1 MSTVI
6 MGADVAAKLR
16 EEIEGDLKDLNG
28 YIPQLAIVRV
38 GERGDDIAYEK
49 GVLGKTD
56 KLGLRCTVHTYPADI
71 SNEDFQEEFQ
81 KINKDPDVDGILM
94 FRPLPKQIDEKA
106 MGLMIDVN
114 KDVDAMS
121 PLNLAKVFMNE
132 KDAYA
137 PCTAEAVMRTIEYAG
152 LDLKGKRVT
161 VVGRSLVVGKPL
173 SMMLLAKNATV
184 TMCHTK
190 TVDFSGTC
198 KNAEILIAAAGH
210 AGLIHKDDVAEGAAV
225 IDVAINVDE
234 NGKLCGDVA
243 FDEVSEV
250 AGIITPVP
258 RGVGSVTTWV
268 LLKHLMRSAKRKF
281 NMSEE

>member
-16 EEIEGDLKDLNG
+16 EEIGGDLKDLNG
-28 YIPQLAIVRV
+28 YVPHLAIVRV
-38 GERGDDIAYEK
+38 GAREDDIAYEK

-56 KLGLRCTVHTYPADI
+56 KLGLRCTVHTFAPDI
-71 SNEDFQEEFQ
+71 SNEEFQSEFQ
-81 KINKDPDVDGILM
+81 KINQDTDVDGILV

-106 MGLMIDVN
+106 VGLMIDVN
-114 KDVDAMS
+114 KDVDCMS

-137 PCTAEAVMRTIEYAG
+137 PCTAEAVMRTLDFAG
-152 LDLKGKRVT
+152 VELKGKRVT

-190 TVDFSGTC
+190 TVDFVGTC
-198 KNAEILIAAAGH
+198 RNAEVLIAAAGH
-210 AGLIHKDDVAEGAAV
+210 AGLIRKEHVTDGAAV
-225 IDVAINVDE
+225 IDVAINVNE
-234 NGKLCGDVA
+234 EGKLCGDVA

-258 RGVGSVTTWV
+258 RGVGSVTTLV

-281 NMSEE
+281 HMSEE

>member
-16 EEIEGDLKDLNG
+16 EEIGGDLKDLKG
-28 YIPQLAIVRV
+28 YVPQLAIVRV
-38 GERGDDIAYEK
+38 GAREDDIAYEK

-56 KLGLRCTVHTYPADI
+56 KLGLRCTVHTFAADI
-71 SNEDFQEEFQ
+71 SNEDFQSEFQ
-81 KINKDPDVDGILM
+81 KINQDPDVDGILV

-106 MGLMIDVN
+106 IGLLIDVN
-114 KDVDAMS
+114 KDVDCMS

-137 PCTAEAVMRTIEYAG
+137 PCTAEAVMRTLDFAG
-152 LDLKGKRVT
+152 VELKGRRVT

-190 TVDFSGTC
+190 TVDFVGTC
-198 KNAEILIAAAGH
+198 RNAEVLIAAAGH
-210 AGLIHKDDVAEGAAV
+210 AGLIRKEHVADGATV
-225 IDVAINVDE
+225 IDVAINVNDE
-234 NGKLCGDVA
+234 GKLCGDVA

-258 RGVGSVTTWV
+258 RGVGSVTTLV

-281 NMSEE
+281 HMSEE